1 MYLLKHQPH
10 REEGVEIGPVT
21 GVEMQS
27 LGGGMYLN
35 SDTLKYKLSLLT
47 R

>member
-10 REEGVEIGPVT
+10 RVENVDIGPIT
-21 GVEMQS
+21 GIEMQC

-35 SDTLKYKLSLLT
+35 SDTL
-47 R
+47 